1 MLIKVLVG
9 GKWRRV
15 RRDKGVTARSS
26 LWNKR
31 DPARQAGGEAGDELK
46 SLTPHL
52 GSSEEECT
60 HALSGGPLGLEEMS
74 MCALIQAAVPLLMM
88 ASTCCFNVTAGSPSI
103 PH

>member
-1 MLIKVLVG
+1 MGDNNSHLIVLKRSVEQKGLCDTQG
-9 GKWRRV
+9 G
-15 RRDKGVTARSS
+15 G
-26 LWNKR
+26 
-31 DPARQAGGEAGDELK
+31 GDELK

-52 GSSEEECT
+52 GSFQRT

-74 MCALIQAAVPLLMM
+74 VCALIQSAMPLLMM